1 MDVVLS
7 ILLPAVGMHSP
18 RDVLNDQDIAD
29 FLNLTPSDDTT
40 TPGTLCVYSFIL
52 NIIYIFWFLFN
63 LELRPRI
70 QIEMLIRIKQLD
82 QFVAINAMSGA
93 NLVIVWVF
101 DSPKIKR
108 LAQHDVDLASIGQH
122 ANVVLE
128 HATTVK

>member
-70 QIEMLIRIKQLD
+70 QVEMLIRIK
-82 QFVAINAMSGA
+82 
-93 NLVIVWVF
+93 
-101 DSPKIKR
+101 
-108 LAQHDVDLASIGQH
+108 
-122 ANVVLE
+122 
-128 HATTVK
+128 